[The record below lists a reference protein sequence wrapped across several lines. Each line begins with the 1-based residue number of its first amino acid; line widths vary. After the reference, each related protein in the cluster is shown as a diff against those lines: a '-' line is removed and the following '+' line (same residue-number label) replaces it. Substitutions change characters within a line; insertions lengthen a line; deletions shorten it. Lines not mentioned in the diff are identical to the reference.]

1 MREPAEATMAEAC
14 VVVQRTAARECRE
27 MELQEIPR

>member
-1 MREPAEATMAEAC
+1 VRGTAGATMAEAC
-14 VVVQRTAARECRE
+14 VVVQRTAARECRG